1 MSKKKVSGKVTEVKN
16 LETSYCNWYVDK
28 MAKNVTLQ
36 DDEKFCIFVTKD
48 KANYYFHNVL
58 HQVFTGFLKQK
69 RFGISYLSL

>member
-28 MAKNVTLQ
+28 MVKNVTLQ

-48 KANYYFHNVL
+48 KRQTIIFTMSYIKYL
-58 HQVFTGFLKQK
+58 QVF
-69 RFGISYLSL
+69 